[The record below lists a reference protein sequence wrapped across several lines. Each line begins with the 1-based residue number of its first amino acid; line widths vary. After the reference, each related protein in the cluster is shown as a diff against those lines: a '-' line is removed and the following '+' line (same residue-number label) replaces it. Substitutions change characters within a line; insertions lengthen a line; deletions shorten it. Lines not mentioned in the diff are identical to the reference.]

1 MNNDMSKAI
10 NKLILERQMTHK
22 QITLTAEQAEA
33 LFIAIQ
39 GHIYRRAGGNAREY
53 VDSRYEEQDEAWRN
67 VKIGEIQRRF
77 DVLNQVREKL
87 TTVYTA

>member
-1 MNNDMSKAI
+1 
-10 NKLILERQMTHK
+10 MTHK

-33 LFIAIQ
+33 LFTAIQ
-39 GHIYRRAGGNAREY
+39 EHIYHRSGGDVRAY
-53 VDSRYEEQDEAWRN
+53 VDGRYAAQDEAWRN

-77 DVLNQVREKL
+77 DALNQVREKL

>member
-1 MNNDMSKAI
+1 
-10 NKLILERQMTHK
+10 MTHK

-39 GHIYRRAGGNAREY
+39 GHIYRRAGGNVREY